1 MIAATGRTPRPVHAE
16 GLRFAKLRFQNACG
30 LQRPAL
36 GLDQCEVA
44 IVHARAAHET
54 AHHFGGIVAKVL
66 QDRLGGEVANL
77 VIGHVRNN
85 DILSDGQPNLAA
97 AVIFSQVG
105 DLKHL
110 LRRDPAYGHGK
121 TNVV

>member
-1 MIAATGRTPRPVHAE
+1 MHPKR
-16 GLRFAKLRFQNACG
+16 LRFSQLRFQNARG
-30 LQRPAL
+30 LKRPSF
-36 GLDQCEVA
+36 GLDQREVA
-44 IVHARAAHET
+44 IVHTRAAHET